1 MVCFE
6 MDWAVVLWFL
16 GLLKGQLKYT
26 KYFSSVVF
34 FLRNNYCFLQHVV
47 ITG

>member
-6 MDWAVVLWFL
+6 LDWAVLLWFL

-34 FLRNNYCFLQHVV
+34 FLETTTVFYSML
-47 ITG
+47 